1 MWVFGYGSLLWNPG
15 FTPVETVPARLTG
28 WQRSFCML
36 SLHYRGTP
44 ESPGL
49 VLALDRAA
57 DAVCAGM
64 AFRVAP
70 ADQADVLAAL
80 RERELISDA
89 YLECQLPLELD
100 DGRDVDALA
109 YVINP
114 ANAQYCRIDLPAQA
128 AIIARAHGGRG
139 PNYEYLYRTAAQL
152 DAMGVADA
160 AMDELVTRVRHLRGE
175 DSDNA
180 R

>member
-36 SLHYRGTP
+36 SLHYRGTADD
-44 ESPGL
+44 PGL
-49 VLALDRAA
+49 VLALDRAP

-70 ADQADVLAAL
+70 ADQAQVLADL
-80 RERELISDA
+80 RARELISDA
-89 YLECQLPLELD
+89 YLECHLPVTLQ
-100 DGRDVDALA
+100 DGQVVEALA

-114 ANAQYCRIDLPAQA
+114 DNAQYCRLDLPAQA
-128 AIIARAHGGRG
+128 AIIARAQGSRG
-139 PNYEYLYRTAAQL
+139 PNYEYLYRTAAHL
-152 DAMGVADA
+152 DAMGVPDA

-175 DSDNA
+175 DDAPA